1 MRNLRLVLAPLV
13 CGGVLLLTTATVGR
27 GDDECQKRTIKSDH
41 NLHEA
46 IKKYGPDSPEAEKWR
61 HELMEARSFCWE
73 HDKRWW
79 DEDSHRW
86 HSDREWDEHDHD
98 H

>member
-46 IKKYGPDSPEAEKWR
+46 IKKYGPDSPEAEKCR
-61 HELMEARSFCWE
+61 HELTEARSFCSE
-73 HDKRWW
+73 HDKRWRE
-79 DEDSHRW
+79 EDSHRW